1 MLDEIA
7 RNWEGTSLKSPRPP
21 KISSSTILLASSQ
34 KLPYGEH
41 GWDFTVRQTRSFTGQ
56 TVVRW
61 QAIPHGTLVNR
72 TVHQVRSVATCMVR
86 HMPQKERGTTYGV
99 A

>member
-7 RNWEGTSLKSPRPP
+7 RSWEGTSLKSPRPP
-21 KISSSTILLASSQ
+21 KISSSTILLAGSQ
-34 KLPYGEH
+34 KLQYGEH